1 MDCKE
6 IENPADGAS
15 HARSCCRRLG
25 PGRLDLRVLL
35 IDDDAAFTAMMAE
48 YLQGEDFEVERT
60 SDPEAG
66 LALAL
71 SGRFNAAG
79 LDVMM
84 PGLDGMELLRRL
96 RRQSKLPVVMLTA
109 RGDSIDRVG
118 GLELGADDYLPKPCY
133 PRELVARLRAV
144 LRRVQSD
151 EPQAIEPT
159 ERKVGPLTISPARR
173 ETSIGDKPLDLTASE
188 FDLLDLLSRRP
199 GEVVSKDELSERALR
214 RPREPYD
221 RSVDVHISNL
231 RQKLAAAGGG
241 PEIETVRAI
250 GYRLRAPE

>member
-1 MDCKE
+1 M
-6 IENPADGAS
+6 
-15 HARSCCRRLG
+15 
-25 PGRLDLRVLL
+25 RVLL

-48 YLQGEDFEVERT
+48 YLAGEDFDCERT

-66 LALAL
+66 LEMAL
-71 SGRFNAAG
+71 SGRFNAAV

-96 RRQSKLPVVMLTA
+96 RRQSQMPVLMLTA

-151 EPQAIEPT
+151 TPQDSEKA
-159 ERKVGPLTISPARR
+159 ERRIGPLTIAPARR
-173 ETSIGDKPLDLTASE
+173 ESFIGTRALDLTASE

-231 RQKLAAAGGG
+231 RQKLASGGG
-241 PEIETVRAI
+241 GLEIETVRAI

>member
-6 IENPADGAS
+6 IEKPADGGAF
-15 HARSCCRRLG
+15 ARPCCARMGSGL
-25 PGRLDLRVLL
+25 PELRVLL

-48 YLQGEDFEVERT
+48 YLQGEDFDCERT
-60 SDPEAG
+60 SDPEEG
-66 LALAL
+66 LAMAL
-71 SGRFNAAG
+71 SGRFNAAV

-96 RRQSKLPVVMLTA
+96 RRQSKLPVLMLTA

-144 LRRVQSD
+144 LRRVQD
-151 EPQAIEPT
+151 AEPQDA
-159 ERKVGPLTISPARR
+159 ERSERQVGPLSLSPARR
-173 ETSIGDKPLDLTASE
+173 ETSILGVPLDLTASE
-188 FDLLDLLSRRP
+188 FDLLELLSRKP
-199 GEVVSKDELSERALR
+199 GEVVSKDELSERGLR

-241 PEIETVRAI
+241 LEIETVRAI
-250 GYRLRAPE
+250 GYRLKAPA

>member
-1 MDCKE
+1 
-6 IENPADGAS
+6 
-15 HARSCCRRLG
+15 
-25 PGRLDLRVLL
+25 
-35 IDDDAAFTAMMAE
+35 MMAE
-48 YLQGEDFEVERT
+48 YLEGEDFDCERT

-66 LALAL
+66 LAMAL
-71 SGRFNAAG
+71 SGRFDAAV

-96 RRQSKLPVVMLTA
+96 RRQSQMPVLMLTA

-151 EPQAIEPT
+151 APQEVEKT
-159 ERKVGPLTISPARR
+159 ERRVGPLYIAPSRR
-173 ETSIGDKPLDLTASE
+173 ESFIGAQSLDLTASE

-241 PEIETVRAI
+241 LEIETVRAI

>member
-1 MDCKE
+1 M
-6 IENPADGAS
+6 
-15 HARSCCRRLG
+15 
-25 PGRLDLRVLL
+25 RVLL
-35 IDDDAAFTAMMAE
+35 IDDDVAFTAMMAE
-48 YLQGEDFEVERT
+48 YLAGEDFDCERT
-60 SDPEAG
+60 SDPEEG
-66 LALAL
+66 LQLAL
-71 SGRFNAAG
+71 SGRFNAAV

-96 RRQSKLPVVMLTA
+96 RRQSKMPVLMLTA

-144 LRRVQSD
+144 LRRVQADTPPDD
-151 EPQAIEPT
+151 ERS
-159 ERKVGPLTISPARR
+159 ERRIGPLVIAPARR
-173 ETSIGDKPLDLTASE
+173 ESAIGERALDLTATE
-188 FDLLDLLSRRP
+188 FDLLDQLSRRP
-199 GEVVSKDELSERALR
+199 GEVVTKDELSERALH

-241 PEIETVRAI
+241 LEIETVRAI
-250 GYRLRAPE
+250 GYRLRTPE

>member
-6 IENPADGAS
+6 IENSADGAAD
-15 HARSCCRRLG
+15 ARPWCAPLG
-25 PGRLDLRVLL
+25 TDWVELRVLL

-48 YLQGEDFEVERT
+48 YLKGEGFDCERA
-60 SDPEAG
+60 SDPENG

-71 SGRFNAAG
+71 SGRFDAAV

-84 PGLDGMELLRRL
+84 PVLDGMELLRRL
-96 RRQSKLPVVMLTA
+96 RRQSKLPVLMLTA

-144 LRRVQSD
+144 LRRVQTA
-151 EPQAIEPT
+151 EPQEDDRADRRI
-159 ERKVGPLTISPARR
+159 GPLAISPTRR
-173 ETSIGDKPLDLTASE
+173 ESRIGERPLELTASE

-199 GEVVSKDELSERALR
+199 GEVVTKDELSEQALR

-221 RSVDVHISNL
+221 SSVDVHISNL
-231 RQKLAAAGGG
+231 RQKLAGVGGG
-241 PEIETVRAI
+241 LEIETVRAI
-250 GYRLRAPE
+250 GYRLRAPA

>member
-1 MDCKE
+1 
-6 IENPADGAS
+6 
-15 HARSCCRRLG
+15 
-25 PGRLDLRVLL
+25 LRVLL
-35 IDDDAAFTAMMAE
+35 IDDDVAFTAMMAE
-48 YLQGEDFEVERT
+48 YLAGEDFDCERT

-66 LALAL
+66 LAMAL
-71 SGRFNAAG
+71 SGRFDAAV

-96 RRQSKLPVVMLTA
+96 RRQSKMPVLMLTA

-144 LRRVQSD
+144 LRRVSSD
-151 EPQAIEPT
+151 EPHDVEKT
-159 ERKVGPLTISPARR
+159 ERRFGPLVIAPARR
-173 ETSIGDKPLDLTASE
+173 ESSIGGKALDLTASE
-188 FDLLDLLSRRP
+188 FDLLDQLSRRP
-199 GEVVSKDELSERALR
+199 GEVVTKDELSERALR

-241 PEIETVRAI
+241 LEIETVRAI
-250 GYRLRAPE
+250 GYRLKAPE

>member
-1 MDCKE
+1 
-6 IENPADGAS
+6 
-15 HARSCCRRLG
+15 
-25 PGRLDLRVLL
+25 LRILL

-48 YLQGEDFEVERT
+48 YLAGEDFECERT

-66 LALAL
+66 LELAL
-71 SGRFNAAG
+71 SGRFNAAV

-96 RRQSKLPVVMLTA
+96 RRQSKLPVLMLTA

-144 LRRVQSD
+144 LRRGQAEAPPDSEKSD
-151 EPQAIEPT
+151 
-159 ERKVGPLTISPARR
+159 RRFGPLTISPARR
-173 ETSIGDKPLDLTASE
+173 ESAIGDKPLDVTATE
-188 FDLLDLLSRRP
+188 FDLLDQLSRRP
-199 GEVVSKDELSERALR
+199 GEVVTKDELSERALR

-231 RQKLAAAGGG
+231 RQKLASAGGG
-241 PEIETVRAI
+241 LEIETVRAI
-250 GYRLRAPE
+250 GYRLKAEE

>member
-1 MDCKE
+1 MV
-6 IENPADGAS
+6 PW
-15 HARSCCRRLG
+15 LG
-25 PGRLDLRVLL
+25 CGRTLLRVLL

-48 YLQGEDFEVERT
+48 YLAGEDFDCERT
-60 SDPEAG
+60 SDPEQG
-66 LALAL
+66 LQMAL
-71 SGRFNAAG
+71 SGRFNAAV

-96 RRQSKLPVVMLTA
+96 RRQSKLPVLMLTA

-151 EPQAIEPT
+151 VPQASEKA
-159 ERKVGPLTISPARR
+159 ERSIGSLTIAPARR
-173 ETSIGDKPLDLTASE
+173 ECFIGSKPLDLTASE

-199 GEVVSKDELSERALR
+199 GEVVSKDELSEQALH

-231 RQKLAAAGGG
+231 RQKLAAAGAA

>member
-1 MDCKE
+1 
-6 IENPADGAS
+6 
-15 HARSCCRRLG
+15 
-25 PGRLDLRVLL
+25 
-35 IDDDAAFTAMMAE
+35 MMAE
-48 YLQGEDFEVERT
+48 YLEGEDFDCERT

-66 LALAL
+66 LAMAL
-71 SGRFNAAG
+71 SGRFDAAV

-96 RRQSKLPVVMLTA
+96 RRQSQMPVLMLTA

-151 EPQAIEPT
+151 APQEVEKT
-159 ERKVGPLTISPARR
+159 ERRVGPLSIAPSRR
-173 ETSIGDKPLDLTASE
+173 ESFIGAQSLDLTASE

-241 PEIETVRAI
+241 LEIETVRAI